1 MSNSNISTWKRRGVL
16 KATGVATAGSLALG
30 SGAAAAQEDANVSVT
45 VPDQESDGT
54 SVIIASL
61 RTDVDAE
68 VIVFESEA
76 DRTRYRV
83 LEVDAGT
90 EFTDRTVELD
100 TPIPE
105 SQLISVSVQP
115 PEGSF
120 SYGGARATV
129 AVGEPLAEAR
139 LGEHIELVEADS
151 EAGFNWPYLLRTPE
165 TPDAAGG
172 DGAAT
177 DRTETRPLVVGNS
190 PWRGVPSETE
200 RRLDSGLRHLKNG
213 RLNDIATELNAPG
226 LVALLPARTEDGS
239 YDNIRLSGSGFDRLD
254 RQLLAMVE
262 DARARLAEQ
271 PYDVPEKLH
280 VEGFSNNGRFF
291 DQFAILH
298 PERIAALSAGGNGV
312 VVLPFAEVPDAVP
325 TAGQP
330 STTTVRWPVGVADLP
345 ELVGAEFDTDAWLET
360 DQYWYIGA
368 EDQGPDDPEGYIHKL
383 YRGSGYPDDLIQEV
397 FGSLQVDD
405 RFRTSQ
411 AIFEQVGASA
421 VFTAYDGA
429 GHEVTEAM
437 TADITEFHRQQKH
450 EEFGPQF
457 ARTVTW
463 PDSPVA
469 VDEPITARATYENL
483 GATDATTTATL
494 LVDGEP
500 RATREVE
507 VAPGGSGS
515 VEFELSFDSPGE
527 YPVSLDET
535 NAASI
540 EVTAAETETD
550 AADGSAATEEASTE
564 AGTTAA
570 EQPGFGPIHALAAV
584 GGIGYLLGRRTADDE

>member
-1 MSNSNISTWKRRGVL
+1 MGRSDISNWKRRGVL
-16 KATGVATAGSLALG
+16 KATAVATTGGLALG
-30 SGAAAAQEDANVSVT
+30 PTTAAAQEDANVSVT
-45 VPDQESDGT
+45 FSDQESDGT
-54 SVIIASL
+54 SVVIASL

-68 VIVFESEA
+68 VIVFESEG

-129 AVGEPLAEAR
+129 AVGESLTEAR
-139 LGEHIELVEADS
+139 FGERIELVEADS

-165 TPDAAGG
+165 TPDAGG
-172 DGAAT
+172 DGANA
-177 DRTETRPLVVGNS
+177 DGTETRPLVVGNS

-213 RLNDIATELNAPG
+213 RLDTITTELNAPG

-239 YDNIRLSGSGFDRLD
+239 YDNIRLSESGFDRLD
-254 RQLLAMVE
+254 RQLLAMVA
-262 DARARLAEQ
+262 DARERLAEQ

-298 PERIAALSAGGNGV
+298 PERVNALSAGGNGV
-312 VVLPFAEVPDAVP
+312 VVLPFAELTDEVP
-325 TAGQP
+325 TAGEP

-345 ELVGAEFDTDAWLET
+345 ELVGAEFDREAWLET

-368 EDQGPDDPEGYIHKL
+368 EDQGPDDPEGYVHKL
-383 YRGSGYPDDLIQEV
+383 YRGSGYPDDLIQEI
-397 FGSLQVDD
+397 FGSVQVDD

-421 VFTAYDGA
+421 TFTAYDGA
-429 GHEVTEAM
+429 GHEVTEEM
-437 TADITEFHRQQKH
+437 TADVTEFHRQQKH

-457 ARTVTW
+457 ARTVAW
-463 PDSPVA
+463 PDGTVA
-469 VDEPITARATYENL
+469 VDEPISVRATYENL

-494 LVDGEP
+494 VVDGEP
-500 RATREVE
+500 RSTREVD
-507 VAPGGSGS
+507 VAPGESEP
-515 VEFELSFDSPGE
+515 VEFELSFDAPGE
-527 YPVSLDET
+527 YPVSLDGT
-535 NAASI
+535 DTASI
-540 EVTAAETETD
+540 EVASAETETD
-550 AADGSAATEEASTE
+550 TADGSGTTDGASTE
-564 AGTTAA
+564 AGTTAT
-570 EQPGFGPIHALAAV
+570 EQPGFGLIHALAAA
-584 GGIGYLLGRRTADDE
+584 GGAGYFLGRRTDDE